1 MESKT
6 TKVELPNI
14 EKLRDGNYRQW
25 RFTIERFMKLNGVFE
40 YVNENIVKP
49 EDAAGLRTWTMKN
62 TIAELIISGS
72 IESSELDHIMACASR
87 VKYGRRWHKCMR
99 NQTRQAE

>member
-25 RFTIERFMKLNGVFE
+25 RFTIERFMRLNCVFE
-40 YVNENIVKP
+40 YMNGDVVKSEN
-49 EDAAGLRTWTMKN
+49 AADLRIWTTKN

-72 IESSELDHIMACASR
+72 IESSELDHIMACASA
-87 VKYGRRWHKCMR
+87 CEM
-99 NQTRQAE
+99 